1 LRGRVVAAYRSLL
14 MPPRSDSP
22 AVSRD
27 PLVWCWAITLAFLAL
42 ALNRLTLPSQPYFDE
57 VHYLPAARAI
67 LALSQPLNTEHPLL
81 GKELIA
87 LGIALLGDGPLGW
100 RLPAALATT
109 AGLFA
114 SMRAVWWTT
123 RSPPATLL
131 AGALLATNF
140 TLLVT
145 ARIAMLDA
153 FMLGFAAIA
162 LWLVARAV
170 RRPDHARRDLA
181 LAGVALGASLASKW
195 SGAPLLMLPGLGFA
209 IARLA
214 ALRGSPGRWLT
225 ARDAAPIPGISLSEA
240 ALWLGALPLVVY
252 FASFAPALLYDI
264 GAIPLSDLFAL
275 QFRMASL
282 QSSVVQ
288 THPYQSQWWQ
298 WAANLR
304 PIWYL
309 YEQADGAQRGVLLIG
324 NPLTMLAGLPAL
336 AICAWWGMLPKF
348 GASIAPGM
356 RAAMLGCVAGYA
368 ASLGLWLFADKPI
381 QFYYHYLLPGLF
393 LSVALSLVLAQLWE
407 AGRRWPAL
415 AMVAGALGCFAWFYP
430 ILTAAALAGE
440 QSFLDY
446 AWLATWR

>member
-1 LRGRVVAAYRSLL
+1 
-14 MPPRSDSP
+14 M
-22 AVSRD
+22 
-27 PLVWCWAITLAFLAL
+27 AFLAM
-42 ALNRLTLPSQPYFDE
+42 ALNRLTIPSKPFFDE

-67 LALSQPLNTEHPLL
+67 LEMSQPLNTEHPLL

-100 RLPAALATT
+100 RLPATLATT

-114 SMRAVWWTT
+114 SMRAMWWTT

-131 AGALLATNF
+131 PGALLATNF

-145 ARIAMLDA
+145 SRIAMLDA

-162 LWLVARAV
+162 LWLCARAV
-170 RRPDHARRDLA
+170 ARPEHARRDLA

-195 SGAPLLMLPGLGFA
+195 TAVTVLMLPGLTFA
-209 IARLA
+209 VARMT
-214 ALRGSPGRWLT
+214 ALRGSPLRWLT
-225 ARDAAPIPGISLSEA
+225 ARDAGPIRGISLAEA
-240 ALWLGALPLVVY
+240 TLWLGLVPLVVY
-252 FASFAPALLYDI
+252 FATFAPALFFDI
-264 GAIPLSDLFAL
+264 GAIPLSDLPAL
-275 QFRMASL
+275 QFRMATL

-288 THPYQSQWWQ
+288 PHPYQSQWWQ
-298 WAANLR
+298 WVLNLR

-309 YEQADGAQRGVLLIG
+309 YEQADGAQRGVLLLG

-336 AICAWWGMLPKF
+336 MFCAWWGLK
-348 GASIAPGM
+348 GCVGPGM
-356 RAAMLGCVAGYA
+356 RAAMRACVIGYA

-381 QFYYHYLLPGLF
+381 QFYYHYLPPAMF
-393 LSVALSLVLAQLWE
+393 LSVALGLVLAQMWE

-415 AMVAGALGCFAWFYP
+415 AVLVGALGLFAWFYP
-430 ILTAAALAGE
+430 ILTAAELAGE

-446 AWLATWR
+446 AWLAVWR